1 MPRYAAI
8 DVGSNSIRLLVAAVD
23 SKGRFDTLASDRQVV
38 RLGTGVFRD
47 GKMSESSMD
56 LACRVLE
63 RMTSEYRD
71 FKVEAVRAV
80 GTSALRDAS
89 NQVEFVARASAI
101 MRTPLYVISGV
112 EEARLVQRGVQA
124 RWPQLRKPVLIV
136 DIGGGSA
143 QLILSENGRLV
154 DSFSKQLGAV
164 RLTEVYLK
172 SDPPDPREIA
182 RLQKHIRERL
192 AGPLERFGHG
202 QVHRMIA
209 TSSTAAA
216 VVCAVNEIKRSKR
229 DEADTLAA
237 SSKQVADLLQRVS
250 SLDLEGRAAVTG
262 VGPRRAEII
271 VAGVAVLSEVMDAI
285 GLSRLHYSIAGVRDG
300 VVADLAAEAMAG
312 DAALV
317 SARN

>member
-23 SKGRFDTLASDRQVV
+23 SKGRFETLASDRQVV

-202 QVHRMIA
+202 SVHRMIA

-237 SSKQVADLLQRVS
+237 SSKQVTDLFQRVS

-271 VAGVAVLSEVMDAI
+271 VAGVAVLSEIMDAI

>member
-23 SKGRFDTLASDRQVV
+23 SKGRFETLVSDRQVV

-47 GKMSESSMD
+47 GRLSDTSMD

-71 FKVEAVRAV
+71 HKVEAVRAV

-101 MRTPLYVISGV
+101 LRTPLLVISGH

-124 RWPQLRKPVLIV
+124 RWPHLRKPVMIV

-154 DSFSKQLGAV
+154 EAFSKSLGAV
-164 RLTEVYLK
+164 RLTELYLK
-172 SDPPDPREIA
+172 SDPADPREIA
-182 RLQKHIRERL
+182 RLQKHVRDRL
-192 AGPLERFGHG
+192 AGPLERFNQAGG
-202 QVHRMIA
+202 VHRMIA

-216 VVCAVNEIKRSKR
+216 VVCAVNEIKRSRR

-237 SSKQVADLLQRVS
+237 TAKQVRDLFQKLS
-250 SLDLEGRAAVTG
+250 ALDLEGRAAVPG

-271 VAGVAVLSEVMDAI
+271 VAGVTVLAEIME
-285 GLSRLHYSIAGVRDG
+285 GLRLPRLHYSIAGVRDG
-300 VVADLAAEAMAG
+300 VVADLAGLAVADSAMA
-312 DAALV
+312 

>member
-23 SKGRFDTLASDRQVV
+23 SKGRFETLVSDRQVV

-47 GKMSESSMD
+47 GELSESSME

-71 FKVEAVRAV
+71 FKVEAVKAV

-112 EEARLVQRGVQA
+112 EEARLVQCGVQA
-124 RWPQLRKPVLIV
+124 RWPHLRKPVLIV

-154 DSFSKQLGAV
+154 DSFSTQLGAV

-172 SDPPDPREIA
+172 NDPPDPREIA
-182 RLQKHIRERL
+182 RLQKHVRDRL

-202 QVHRMIA
+202 NIHRMIA

-216 VVCAVNEIKRSKR
+216 VVCAVNEIKRSRR
-229 DEADTLAA
+229 DDADMVAA
-237 SSKQVADLLQRVS
+237 TSKQVGDLFQRVS
-250 SLDLEGRAAVTG
+250 ALDLEGRAGVTG
-262 VGPRRAEII
+262 IGPRRAEII
-271 VAGVAVLSEVMDAI
+271 VSGVAVLSEIMNLL
-285 GLSRLHYSIAGVRDG
+285 GLSKLHYSIAGVRDG
-300 VVADLAAEAMAG
+300 VVADLAAQTLAEKTAMAG
-312 DAALV
+312 
-317 SARN
+317 ARN

>member
-23 SKGRFDTLASDRQVV
+23 SKGRFETLASDRQVV

-47 GKMSESSMD
+47 GKLSESSMD

-71 FKVEAVRAV
+71 FKPEAVKAV
-80 GTSALRDAS
+80 GTSALRDAA

-101 MRTPLYVISGV
+101 MRTPLFVISGE

-143 QLILSENGRLV
+143 QLVFSENGRLV
-154 DSFSKQLGAV
+154 DSFSNQLGAV
-164 RLTEVYLK
+164 RLTELYLK
-172 SDPPDPREIA
+172 SDPPEARELS
-182 RLQKHIRERL
+182 RLQKHVRDRL
-192 AGPLERFGHG
+192 EGPLERFGHG
-202 QVHRMIA
+202 KIHRMIA

-216 VVCAVNEIKRSKR
+216 VVCAVNDIKRSKR
-229 DEADTLAA
+229 DDADTLVAT
-237 SSKQVADLLQRVS
+237 SKQVRDLFQKVS

-271 VAGVAVLSEVMDAI
+271 VAGVAVLSEIMESL
-285 GLSRLHYSIAGVRDG
+285 GLSKLHYSVAGVRDG
-300 VVADLAAEAMAG
+300 VVADLAAQTMAG
-312 DAALV
+312 DAAMAG
-317 SARN
+317 ARD

>member
-23 SKGRFDTLASDRQVV
+23 SKGRFETLASDRQVV

-47 GKMSESSMD
+47 GRMSESSMD

-136 DIGGGSA
+136 DLGGGSA

-202 QVHRMIA
+202 KVHRMIA

-237 SSKQVADLLQRVS
+237 SSKQVVDLLQRVS

-271 VAGVAVLSEVMDAI
+271 VAGVAVLSEIMDAS

-312 DAALV
+312 VAALV
-317 SARN
+317 SARH

>member
-124 RWPQLRKPVLIV
+124 RWPKLRKPVLIV

-237 SSKQVADLLQRVS
+237 SSKQVVDLLQRVS

-271 VAGVAVLSEVMDAI
+271 VAGVAVLSEIMDAI

>member
-23 SKGRFDTLASDRQVV
+23 SKGRFETLASDRQVV

-47 GKMSESSMD
+47 GELSESSME

-71 FKVEAVRAV
+71 FKVEAVKAV

-112 EEARLVQRGVQA
+112 EEARLVQCGVQA
-124 RWPQLRKPVLIV
+124 RWPHLRKPVLIV

-154 DSFSKQLGAV
+154 DSFSTQLGAV

-172 SDPPDPREIA
+172 NDPPDPREIA
-182 RLQKHIRERL
+182 RLQKHVRDRL

-202 QVHRMIA
+202 NIHRMIA

-229 DEADTLAA
+229 DDADMLAA
-237 SSKQVADLLQRVS
+237 TSKQVRDLFQRVS
-250 SLDLEGRAAVTG
+250 ALDLEGRAGVTG
-262 VGPRRAEII
+262 IGPRRAEII
-271 VAGVAVLSEVMDAI
+271 VSGVAVLSEIMDLL
-285 GLSRLHYSIAGVRDG
+285 GLSKLHYSIAGVRDG
-300 VVADLAAEAMAG
+300 VVADLAAQTLAGNAAMAG
-312 DAALV
+312 
-317 SARN
+317 ARN

>member
-23 SKGRFDTLASDRQVV
+23 SKGRFETLASDRQVV

-47 GKMSESSMD
+47 GKLSESSMD

-112 EEARLVQRGVQA
+112 DEARLVQRGVQA
-124 RWPQLRKPVLIV
+124 RWPHLRKPVLIV

-172 SDPPDPREIA
+172 TDPPDPREIA
-182 RLQKHIRERL
+182 RLQKHVRDRL

-202 QVHRMIA
+202 NIHRMIA

-229 DEADTLAA
+229 DDADTLAA
-237 SSKQVADLLQRVS
+237 TSKQVRDLFQKVS

-271 VAGVAVLSEVMDAI
+271 VAGVAVLSEIMEAL
-285 GLSRLHYSIAGVRDG
+285 GQSKLHYSIAGVRDG
-300 VVADLAAEAMAG
+300 VVADLAAAAMAG
-312 DAALV
+312 DSAMA

>member
-1 MPRYAAI
+1 M
-8 DVGSNSIRLLVAAVD
+8 
-23 SKGRFDTLASDRQVV
+23 
-38 RLGTGVFRD
+38 
-47 GKMSESSMD
+47 E

-71 FKVEAVRAV
+71 FKVEAVKAV

-112 EEARLVQRGVQA
+112 EEARLVQCGVQA
-124 RWPQLRKPVLIV
+124 RWPHLRKPVLIV

-154 DSFSKQLGAV
+154 DSFSTQLGAV

-172 SDPPDPREIA
+172 NDPPDPRELT
-182 RLQKHIRERL
+182 RLQKHVRDRL

-202 QVHRMIA
+202 NIHRMIA

-229 DEADTLAA
+229 DDADTLAA
-237 SSKQVADLLQRVS
+237 TSQQVRDLFHRVS
-250 SLDLEGRAAVTG
+250 ALDLAGRAGVTG
-262 VGPRRAEII
+262 IGPRRAEII
-271 VAGVAVLSEVMDAI
+271 VSGVAVLSEVMDLL
-285 GLSRLHYSIAGVRDG
+285 GLSKLHYSIAGVRDG
-300 VVADLAAEAMAG
+300 VVADLAAQALAGNAAMAG
-312 DAALV
+312 
-317 SARN
+317 ARN

>member
-23 SKGRFDTLASDRQVV
+23 SKGRFETLASDRQVV

-154 DSFSKQLGAV
+154 DAFSKQLGAV
-164 RLTEVYLK
+164 RLTELYLK
-172 SDPPDPREIA
+172 SDPADPREIA

-202 QVHRMIA
+202 NVHRMIA

-237 SSKQVADLLQRVS
+237 SSKQVTDLFQRVS

-271 VAGVAVLSEVMDAI
+271 VAGVAVLSEIMDAI

>member
-1 MPRYAAI
+1 
-8 DVGSNSIRLLVAAVD
+8 
-23 SKGRFDTLASDRQVV
+23 
-38 RLGTGVFRD
+38 
-47 GKMSESSMD
+47 
-56 LACRVLE
+56 
-63 RMTSEYRD
+63 MTSEYRD

-89 NQVEFVARASAI
+89 NQVDFVARASAI

-172 SDPPDPREIA
+172 RDPPDPREIA

-202 QVHRMIA
+202 NVHRMIA

-237 SSKQVADLLQRVS
+237 SSKQVTDLFQRVS

-271 VAGVAVLSEVMDAI
+271 VAGVAVLSEIMDAI

>member
-124 RWPQLRKPVLIV
+124 RWPKLRKPVLIV

-237 SSKQVADLLQRVS
+237 SSKQVADLFQRVS

-271 VAGVAVLSEVMDAI
+271 VAGVAVLSEIMDAI

>member
-23 SKGRFDTLASDRQVV
+23 SKGRFETLASDRQVV

-47 GKMSESSMD
+47 GKLSESSMD

-71 FKVEAVRAV
+71 FKVDAVRAV

-101 MRTPLYVISGV
+101 MRTPLFVISGV

-124 RWPQLRKPVLIV
+124 RWPELRKPVLIV

-143 QLILSENGRLV
+143 QLILSENGHLV

-172 SDPPDPREIA
+172 SDPPDPREIS
-182 RLQKHIRERL
+182 RLQKHVRDRL

-202 QVHRMIA
+202 KVHRMIA

-229 DEADTLAA
+229 DDADTLAA
-237 SSKQVADLLQRVS
+237 TSKQVRDLFQKVS
-250 SLDLEGRAAVTG
+250 ALDLEGRAAVTG
-262 VGPRRAEII
+262 IGPRRAEII
-271 VAGVAVLSEVMDAI
+271 VAGVAVLSEIMEAL

-300 VVADLAAEAMAG
+300 VVADLHAQAKAGTAAMAG
-312 DAALV
+312 I
-317 SARN
+317 RN

>member
-124 RWPQLRKPVLIV
+124 RWPKLRKPVLIV

-164 RLTEVYLK
+164 RLTEGYLK

-271 VAGVAVLSEVMDAI
+271 VAGVAVLSEIMDAI

>member
-154 DSFSKQLGAV
+154 DAFSKQLGAV

-271 VAGVAVLSEVMDAI
+271 VAGVAVLSEIMDAI

>member
-124 RWPQLRKPVLIV
+124 RWPKLRKPVLIV

-271 VAGVAVLSEVMDAI
+271 VAGVAVLSEIMDAI

>member
-23 SKGRFDTLASDRQVV
+23 SKGRFETLASDRQVV

-47 GKMSESSMD
+47 GELSEASME

-71 FKVEAVRAV
+71 FKVEAVKAV

-112 EEARLVQRGVQA
+112 EEARLVQSGVQA
-124 RWPQLRKPVLIV
+124 RWPHLRKPVLIV

-154 DSFSKQLGAV
+154 DSFSTQLGAV

-172 SDPPDPREIA
+172 NDPPDPREIA
-182 RLQKHIRERL
+182 RLQKHVRDRL

-202 QVHRMIA
+202 NIHRMIA

-216 VVCAVNEIKRSKR
+216 VVCAVNEIKRSRR
-229 DEADTLAA
+229 DEADMLAA
-237 SSKQVADLLQRVS
+237 TSKQVRDLFQRVS
-250 SLDLEGRAAVTG
+250 ALDLAGRAGVTG
-262 VGPRRAEII
+262 IGPRRAEII
-271 VAGVAVLSEVMDAI
+271 VSGVAVLSEIMDLL
-285 GLSRLHYSIAGVRDG
+285 GLSKLHYSIAGVRDG
-300 VVADLAAEAMAG
+300 VVADLAAQTLAGNAAMAG
-312 DAALV
+312 
-317 SARN
+317 ARN

>member
-271 VAGVAVLSEVMDAI
+271 VAGVAVLSEIMDAI

-317 SARN
+317 SAR

>member
-23 SKGRFDTLASDRQVV
+23 SKGRFETLASDRQVV

-47 GKMSESSMD
+47 GRMSDSSMD

-154 DSFSKQLGAV
+154 DAFSKQLGAV

-172 SDPPDPREIA
+172 SDPADPREIA

-202 QVHRMIA
+202 NVHRMIA

-237 SSKQVADLLQRVS
+237 SSKQVTDLFQRVS

-271 VAGVAVLSEVMDAI
+271 VAGVAVLSEIMDAI

>member
-89 NQVEFVARASAI
+89 NQVDFVARASAI

-237 SSKQVADLLQRVS
+237 SSKQVVDLLQRVS

-271 VAGVAVLSEVMDAI
+271 VAGVAVLSEIMDAI

>member
-80 GTSALRDAS
+80 GTSALRDAT

-143 QLILSENGRLV
+143 QLILSESGRLV

-271 VAGVAVLSEVMDAI
+271 VAGVAVLSEIMDAI

>member
-47 GKMSESSMD
+47 GRLSDSSMD

-63 RMTSEYRD
+63 RMTGEYRD

-101 MRTPLYVISGV
+101 MRTPLYVISGQ

-124 RWPQLRKPVLIV
+124 RWPELRKPVLIV

-143 QLILSENGRLV
+143 QLILSENGRMV
-154 DSFSKQLGAV
+154 EAFSKSLGAV

-172 SDPPDPREIA
+172 SDPADPREIA
-182 RLQKHIRERL
+182 RLQKHVRDRL
-192 AGPLERFGHG
+192 AGPLERFGQAG
-202 QVHRMIA
+202 VHRMIA

-216 VVCAVNEIKRSKR
+216 VVCAVNEIKRSRR
-229 DEADTLAA
+229 DDADTLAA
-237 SSKQVADLLQRVS
+237 TGKQVRDLFQTVS
-250 SLDLEGRAAVTG
+250 TLDLEGRAAVTG

-271 VAGVAVLSEVMDAI
+271 VAGVAVLAEIME
-285 GLSRLHYSIAGVRDG
+285 GLRLPRLHYSIAGVRDG

-312 DAALV
+312 DTTMVA
-317 SARN
+317 ARN

>member
-23 SKGRFDTLASDRQVV
+23 GKGRFETLASDRQVV

-47 GKMSESSMD
+47 GRITESAMD

-63 RMTSEYRD
+63 RMTDEYRSH
-71 FKVEAVRAV
+71 KVEAVRAV
-80 GTSALRDAS
+80 GTSALRDAT

-101 MRTPLYVISGV
+101 MRTPLFVISGV
-112 EEARLVQRGVQA
+112 EEARLVQRGVMA

-143 QLILSENGRLV
+143 QLILSENGQLV
-154 DSFSKQLGAV
+154 DSFSKRLGAV
-164 RLTEVYLK
+164 RLTELYLK
-172 SDPPDPREIA
+172 SDPPDPKEVA
-182 RLQKHIRERL
+182 RLQKHVRDRL
-192 AGPLERFGHG
+192 AGPLERFGRG
-202 QVHRMIA
+202 VVHRMIA

-237 SSKQVADLLQRVS
+237 TSKQVRDLLDKVS
-250 SLDLEGRAAVTG
+250 SLDLEGRAALTG

-271 VAGVAVLSEVMDAI
+271 VAGVAVLAEVMDVL
-285 GLSRLHYSIAGVRDG
+285 GLPRLHYSIAGVRDG
-300 VVADLAAEAMAG
+300 VVADLAAPVTDTAMAG
-312 DAALV
+312 
-317 SARN
+317 ARQ

>member
-23 SKGRFDTLASDRQVV
+23 SKGRFETLASDRQVV

-47 GKMSESSMD
+47 GELSESSME

-71 FKVEAVRAV
+71 FKVEAVKAV

-112 EEARLVQRGVQA
+112 EEARLVQCGVQA
-124 RWPQLRKPVLIV
+124 RWPHLRKPVLIV

-154 DSFSKQLGAV
+154 DSFSTQLGAV

-172 SDPPDPREIA
+172 NDPPDPREIA
-182 RLQKHIRERL
+182 RLQKHVRDRL

-202 QVHRMIA
+202 NIHRMIA

-229 DEADTLAA
+229 DDADMLAA
-237 SSKQVADLLQRVS
+237 TSKQVRDLFQRVS
-250 SLDLEGRAAVTG
+250 ALDLEGRAGVTG
-262 VGPRRAEII
+262 IGPRRAEII
-271 VAGVAVLSEVMDAI
+271 VSGVAVLSEIMDLL
-285 GLSRLHYSIAGVRDG
+285 GLSKLHYSIAGVRDG
-300 VVADLAAEAMAG
+300 VVADLAAQTLAGNAAMAG
-312 DAALV
+312 V
-317 SARN
+317 RN

>member
-56 LACRVLE
+56 LACRVVE

-237 SSKQVADLLQRVS
+237 SSKQVTDLFQRVS

>member
-124 RWPQLRKPVLIV
+124 RWPKLRKPVLIV

-172 SDPPDPREIA
+172 RDPPDPREIA

>member
-23 SKGRFDTLASDRQVV
+23 SKGRFETLTSDRQVV

-47 GKMSESSMD
+47 GKLSDSSMD

-71 FKVEAVRAV
+71 FKVEAVKAV

-112 EEARLVQRGVQA
+112 EEARLVQVGVQA
-124 RWPQLRKPVLIV
+124 RWPHLRKPVLIV

-154 DSFSKQLGAV
+154 DAFSTQLGAV
-164 RLTEVYLK
+164 RLTELYLK
-172 SDPPDPREIA
+172 SDPPDAREIA
-182 RLQKHIRERL
+182 RLQKHVRDRL

-202 QVHRMIA
+202 NVHRMIA

-229 DEADTLAA
+229 DDADTLAA
-237 SSKQVADLLQRVS
+237 SSKQVRDLFQRVS
-250 SLDLEGRAAVTG
+250 SIDLEGRASVTG

-271 VAGVAVLSEVMDAI
+271 VAGVAVLSEIMDAL
-285 GLSRLHYSIAGVRDG
+285 GLSKLHYSIAGVRDG
-300 VVADLAAEAMAG
+300 VVADLAAQAMAG
-312 DAALV
+312 DAALAGV
-317 SARN
+317 RN

>member
-1 MPRYAAI
+1 
-8 DVGSNSIRLLVAAVD
+8 
-23 SKGRFDTLASDRQVV
+23 
-38 RLGTGVFRD
+38 
-47 GKMSESSMD
+47 
-56 LACRVLE
+56 
-63 RMTSEYRD
+63 
-71 FKVEAVRAV
+71 
-80 GTSALRDAS
+80 
-89 NQVEFVARASAI
+89 
-101 MRTPLYVISGV
+101 
-112 EEARLVQRGVQA
+112 
-124 RWPQLRKPVLIV
+124 
-136 DIGGGSA
+136 
-143 QLILSENGRLV
+143 V

-237 SSKQVADLLQRVS
+237 SSKQVVDLLQRVS

-271 VAGVAVLSEVMDAI
+271 VAGVAVLSEIMDAI
-285 GLSRLHYSIAGVRDG
+285 GSRLHYSIAGVRDG

>member
-124 RWPQLRKPVLIV
+124 RWPKLRKPVLIV

>member
-23 SKGRFDTLASDRQVV
+23 HKGRFETLASDRQVV

-47 GKMSESSMD
+47 GKLSESSMD

-63 RMTSEYRD
+63 RMTGEYRD
-71 FKVEAVRAV
+71 FKPDAVRAV

-101 MRTPLYVISGV
+101 MRTPLYVISGI

-124 RWPQLRKPVLIV
+124 RWPELRKPVLIV

-143 QLILSENGRLV
+143 QLILSENGQLV

-164 RLTEVYLK
+164 RLTELYLK

-182 RLQKHIRERL
+182 RLQKHVRDRL
-192 AGPLERFGHG
+192 TGPLERFGHG
-202 QVHRMIA
+202 KVHRMIA

-237 SSKQVADLLQRVS
+237 TAKQVRDLFQQVS
-250 SLDLEGRAAVTG
+250 SLSLEGRAGVTG
-262 VGPRRAEII
+262 IGPRRAEII
-271 VAGVAVLSEVMDAI
+271 VAGVAVLSEIMQAL
-285 GLSRLHYSIAGVRDG
+285 GLPRLHYSVAGVRDG
-300 VVADLAAEAMAG
+300 VVADLAAQARAGATAMAG
-312 DAALV
+312 AHD
-317 SARN
+317 

>member
-154 DSFSKQLGAV
+154 DAFSKQLGAV

-237 SSKQVADLLQRVS
+237 SSKQVADLFQRVS

-271 VAGVAVLSEVMDAI
+271 VAGVAVLSEIMDAI

>member
-23 SKGRFDTLASDRQVV
+23 SKGRFETLASDRQVV

-47 GKMSESSMD
+47 GELSESSME

-71 FKVEAVRAV
+71 FKVEAVKAV

-112 EEARLVQRGVQA
+112 EEARLVQCGVQA
-124 RWPQLRKPVLIV
+124 RWPHLRKPVLIV

-143 QLILSENGRLV
+143 QLILSENGRLA
-154 DSFSKQLGAV
+154 DSFSTQLGAV

-172 SDPPDPREIA
+172 NDPPDPREIA
-182 RLQKHIRERL
+182 RLQKHVRDRL

-202 QVHRMIA
+202 NIHRMIA

-229 DEADTLAA
+229 DDADMLAA
-237 SSKQVADLLQRVS
+237 TSKQVRDLFQRVS
-250 SLDLEGRAAVTG
+250 ALDLEGRAGVTG
-262 VGPRRAEII
+262 IGPRRAEII
-271 VAGVAVLSEVMDAI
+271 VSGVAVLSEIMDLL
-285 GLSRLHYSIAGVRDG
+285 GLSKLHYSIAGVRDG
-300 VVADLAAEAMAG
+300 VVADLAAQTLAGNAAMAG
-312 DAALV
+312 
-317 SARN
+317 ARN

>member
-23 SKGRFDTLASDRQVV
+23 SKGRFETLASDRQVV

-47 GKMSESSMD
+47 GKLSEPSME

-71 FKVEAVRAV
+71 FKVEAVKAV

-154 DSFSKQLGAV
+154 DSFSTQLGAV

-172 SDPPDPREIA
+172 NDPPDLREIQ
-182 RLQKHIRERL
+182 RLQKHVRDRL
-192 AGPLERFGHG
+192 TGPLERFGHG
-202 QVHRMIA
+202 NIHRMIA

-229 DEADTLAA
+229 DDADMLAA
-237 SSKQVADLLQRVS
+237 TSKQVGDLFQRVS
-250 SLDLEGRAAVTG
+250 SLDLEGRAGVTG
-262 VGPRRAEII
+262 IGPRRAEII
-271 VAGVAVLSEVMDAI
+271 VSGVAVLSEIMDLL
-285 GLSRLHYSIAGVRDG
+285 GLSKLHYSIAGVRDG
-300 VVADLAAEAMAG
+300 VVADLAAQAMAG
-312 DAALV
+312 NAALAG
-317 SARN
+317 ARN